1 MNEQELKALIS
12 RAADGEAEAQYRLAM
27 KYIYGDGVE
36 ENNDVAAGLLERSA
50 RQGHVEATY
59 NLAICHHYGYGVRE
73 DLKTAFTLY
82 ERAAER
88 GYGKAIVMAGRFYLE
103 GTHGEKDHGNA
114 MEYFHKALDSDDM
127 EAVCYDMYIKLLNE
141 AIGEEKG
148 EQKKVEEECSVDL
161 DISANIPESYIPSL
175 SHRLSIYR
183 RIADIKT
190 IDDKMDVI
198 DELCDRFGEPPS
210 EVLGLM
216 DVALLKG
223 AAGRNGI
230 YEISGDKSEI
240 NFYLKRFEPETAGEL
255 IKKLGQ
261 GTLLVP
267 TEPVHFTI
275 KLKPGQSTINLLR
288 ELSTRL

>member
-88 GYGKAIVMAGRFYLE
+88 GHGKAIVMAGRFYLE
-103 GTHGEKDHGNA
+103 GTHGEKDHGKA

-127 EAVCYDMYIKLLNE
+127 EAVCYAEYLIGKCHAQGFGVEQDAEE
-141 AIGEEKG
+141 ALQWYARAAEHGDPRAKKALEEM
-148 EQKKVEEECSVDL
+148 V
-161 DISANIPESYIPSL
+161 
-175 SHRLSIYR
+175 
-183 RIADIKT
+183 
-190 IDDKMDVI
+190 
-198 DELCDRFGEPPS
+198 
-210 EVLGLM
+210 
-216 DVALLKG
+216 
-223 AAGRNGI
+223 
-230 YEISGDKSEI
+230 
-240 NFYLKRFEPETAGEL
+240 
-255 IKKLGQ
+255 
-261 GTLLVP
+261 
-267 TEPVHFTI
+267 
-275 KLKPGQSTINLLR
+275 
-288 ELSTRL
+288 